1 MHECEVP
8 GCNRKPIARLMCRPH
23 YGRQHRTGMVRPEVP
38 VGSHQPFIRIAGKL
52 SVQDAARIL
61 GVSTT
66 TVRRYGDT
74 GRLGV
79 HLDARGWRW
88 FDPAEVRA
96 LFGVDEAVPREPQAK
111 PEPAP
116 RPERRPVRR
125 TLDLIDTDEL

>member
-1 MHECEVP
+1 MRTCEVL
-8 GCNRKPIARLMCRPH
+8 GCDRKPIARDMCRPH
-23 YGRQHRTGMVRPEVP
+23 YGRKWRTGMVRADVP
-38 VGSHQPFIRIAGKL
+38 IGSHQPFIRIAGKL

-61 GVSTT
+61 GISTT

-96 LFGVDEAVPREPQAK
+96 LFAVDVAVPRVPRAR

-116 RPERRPVRR
+116 RPERRAVRR
-125 TLDLIDTDEL
+125 TLDLIDTEEL